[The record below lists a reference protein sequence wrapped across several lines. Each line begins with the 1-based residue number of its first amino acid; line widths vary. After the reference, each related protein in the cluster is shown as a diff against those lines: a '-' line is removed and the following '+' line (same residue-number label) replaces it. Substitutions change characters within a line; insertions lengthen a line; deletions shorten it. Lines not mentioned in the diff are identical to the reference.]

1 MAFAWLL
8 QNPVASSVV
17 GATTVEE
24 LEADRRDDGRSWKRI
39 SALAVQLEPEV
50 IERLDAIWSGPGEA
64 PQAYD
69 W

>member
-1 MAFAWLL
+1 VAFAWLL

-24 LEADRRDDGRSWKRI
+24 LEADLG
-39 SALAVQLEPEV
+39 ALAVQLEPEV

-69 W
+69 S